1 MANTKLKDLAAITAP
16 SLDDI
21 VYIVDDPLG
30 TPASKKIT
38 IADLLGGTSNELALG
53 ATTYLYFGPSGTDGT
68 WRIGRSGNNLVV
80 ERRESGSYV
89 EKGAFIP

>member
-1 MANTKLKDLAAITAP
+1 MADAKLTALTAITSA

-21 VYIVDDPLG
+21 VYVVDDPGG

-38 IADLLGGTSNELALG
+38 IADLLGATSNEFALA

-68 WRIGRSGNNLVV
+68 WRIGRSGNNLVI
-80 ERRESGSYV
+80 ERRETGSYV
-89 EKGAFIP
+89 EKGAFTA